1 MRHDPER
8 RPIPKQ
14 CEGAMGAM
22 KNWAMIVQELHDAR
36 DHWQTCNHDCQQ
48 AIRNEL
54 EAHIRLERAQAEHQR
69 EVRSWINS
77 LEAPETLNDAPGTTN
92 EGECEETCAECGRP
106 VPEDECDGSAP
117 CLHVDCEA
125 EYRQGRREA
134 QSDAA
139 ADAVMF
145 GQGKGG
151 F

>member
-1 MRHDPER
+1 
-8 RPIPKQ
+8 
-14 CEGAMGAM
+14 MGAM

-69 EVRSWINS
+69 EVNAFIDSM
-77 LEAPETLNDAPGTTN
+77 APEASQDAPGTPPAYD
-92 EGECEETCAECGRP
+92 CEETCAECGRP
-106 VPEDECDGSAP
+106 VREDECDGSVP

-125 EYRQGRREA
+125 EYRQGRLEA
-134 QSDAA
+134 QSDAV

>member
-1 MRHDPER
+1 
-8 RPIPKQ
+8 
-14 CEGAMGAM
+14 MGAT

-54 EAHIRLERAQAEHQR
+54 EAHMRLERAMAEHQR
-69 EVRSWINS
+69 EVKAFIASQDAQEGHTPTAVAS
-77 LEAPETLNDAPGTTN
+77 DGPGSSKDAPGSFPD
-92 EGECEETCAECGRP
+92 GPCEETCAECGRP

-134 QSDAA
+134 QSDAV

>member
-1 MRHDPER
+1 
-8 RPIPKQ
+8 
-14 CEGAMGAM
+14 MGAM

-48 AIRNEL
+48 ALRNEL
-54 EAHIRLERAQAEHQR
+54 EAHIRLERAQADHMAEIK
-69 EVRSWINS
+69 SWIAS
-77 LEAPETLNDAPGTTN
+77 HSAQEGPTPTAVASDGAGSSKDAPGTPN
-92 EGECEETCAECGRP
+92 GEVYAYCAECGKP
-106 VPEDECDGSAP
+106 VPEDECDGDAP
-117 CLHVDCEA
+117 YLHVDCEA

-134 QSDAA
+134 QSDAV

>member
-1 MRHDPER
+1 
-8 RPIPKQ
+8 
-14 CEGAMGAM
+14 MGAM

-54 EAHIRLERAQAEHQR
+54 EAHVRLERAQAEHMA
-69 EVRSWINS
+69 EIKSWIAS
-77 LEAPETLNDAPGTTN
+77 QDAREGGKDAPGTPN
-92 EGECEETCAECGRP
+92 GEVYAYCAECGKP
-106 VPEDECDGSAP
+106 VPESECDGDAP
-117 CLHVDCEA
+117 YLHVDCEA

-134 QSDAA
+134 QSDAV

>member
-1 MRHDPER
+1 
-8 RPIPKQ
+8 
-14 CEGAMGAM
+14 MGAM
-22 KNWAMIVQELHDAR
+22 KSWAMIVQELHDAR

-48 AIRNEL
+48 ALRNEL

-69 EVRSWINS
+69 EVKAFISKM
-77 LEAPETLNDAPGTTN
+77 APEASQDDPGTLI
-92 EGECEETCAECGRP
+92 GEVYAYCAECGKP

-125 EYRQGRREA
+125 DYRQGRREA
-134 QSDAA
+134 QSDAV